1 MTNLTG
7 TPYYVAPEVIK
18 GSYDEKW
25 DIWSVG
31 VIMFMLLSGTPPFD
45 GDTNDEIMKA
55 SAKGT
60 YSFTPE
66 SKWKGISKQAK
77 DLIDKMLMKDP
88 DQRISAKDAIDQEWF
103 SMFKEG
109 TISRKK
115 LSDAFNGLK

>member
-1 MTNLTG
+1 
-7 TPYYVAPEVIK
+7 
-18 GSYDEKW
+18 
-25 DIWSVG
+25 
-31 VIMFMLLSGTPPFD
+31 MFMLLSGTPPFD